1 MAKILKLTFSIIF
14 LCATVIIVNAAQDKF
29 DVTGSWAFTVET
41 SAGSGAPSMTFKQ
54 EGEKLTGKYNG
65 QLGEADLD
73 GTVKGNKI
81 HISFTISDNLI
92 EYDGTVD
99 GDTMKGKVVLGTL
112 GEGTFTGNRKNS

>member
-1 MAKILKLTFSIIF
+1 MKKQFATYWLFLSFLLVGTSLSAQTNAK
-14 LCATVIIVNAAQDKF
+14 VNG
-29 DVTGSWAFTVET
+29 TWLLNVE
-41 SAGSGAPSMTFKQ
+41 SPMGSGTPSFSLKQSTDSTF
-54 EGEKLTGKYNG
+54 EGTYQG
-65 QLGEADLD
+65 QLGETNVK

-81 HISFTISDNLI
+81 HISFSISDNLI